1 MNRLFEEQFEEASI
15 AALRRFAWPGRSA
28 PGCNILAGEIT
39 HAVGKYLLFERREIY
54 SARVNIYEELHWR
67 GLVATATE
75 GTPERLGYP
84 PLVTGKELNAQFAE
98 AAPISEK
105 PITLYCGFDPTAPS
119 LQLGNLM
126 PIMLLRQLQLGGHR
140 PIVLMGGGTGLI
152 GDPSGKKN
160 ERPLLSKEQI
170 RENLQHQRDQMGR
183 LLDFDSKETRPLVLD
198 NADWL
203 EQQTL
208 VAFLRDIGKH
218 FTVNLMLQKEAVQ
231 ARLDAGISFTEFS
244 YMLLQA
250 YDFLHLFR
258 KERCTIQVGGSDQ
271 WGNITAGVDLIR
283 RIENAEAHG
292 LVAPLVTMASGQ
304 KFGKTEAGAIYLDPK
319 LTSPYKFYQF
329 WINVDDRD
337 VEKYLKLFT
346 LKTQGQIEELVS
358 QQKRDPGGRSA
369 QRALAADVTTRVHNA
384 DVLQGIQAASAILFG
399 DEQAE
404 VHPQVFDILAGEIP
418 TIVVEGGSDSVTLV
432 DLVARSGLAKSKS
445 EARRSIEQGG
455 IYVNQQR
462 IDDVARTI
470 AAEDWIG
477 GRNLL
482 LRKGKKE
489 YALLR
494 RAG

>member
-1 MNRLFEEQFEEASI
+1 LE
-15 AALRRFAWPGRSA
+15 
-28 PGCNILAGEIT
+28 
-39 HAVGKYLLFERREIY
+39 
-54 SARVNIYEELHWR
+54 WR
-67 GLVATATE
+67 GFVQQATPGLAAHFAK
-75 GTPERLGYP
+75 GP
-84 PLVTGKELNAQFAE
+84 VTA
-98 AAPISEK
+98 
-105 PITLYCGFDPTAPS
+105 YCGFDPTAPS
-119 LQLGNLM
+119 LQIGNLVPM
-126 PIMLLRQLQLGGHR
+126 MMLANLQRGGHR

-152 GDPSGKKN
+152 GDPAGKPG
-160 ERPLLSKEQI
+160 ERQLLSKEQI
-170 RENLQHQRDQMGR
+170 RENVHRMRDQAAKILEFGAGPTAA
-183 LLDFDSKETRPLVLD
+183 LLLD
-198 NADWL
+198 NAKWL
-203 EQQTL
+203 VEQR
-208 VAFLRDIGKH
+208 VIDFLRDVGKH
-218 FTVNLMLQKEAVQ
+218 FTVNIMLQKESVQ
-231 ARLDAGISFTEFS
+231 ARLSTGLSYTEFS

-258 KERCTIQVGGSDQ
+258 ERQCTMQVGGTEQ
-271 WGNITAGVDLIR
+271 WGNITAGIELIR
-283 RIENAEAHG
+283 RVENKDAHG

-304 KFGKTEAGAIYLDPK
+304 KFGKTEAGAVYLDAVM
-319 LTSPYKFYQF
+319 TSPYKFYQF

-346 LKTQGQIEELVS
+346 LKTEGEIEELAA
-358 QQKRDPGGRSA
+358 QQQRDPAGRPA
-369 QRALAADVTTRVHNA
+369 QRALATEVTTRVHSA
-384 DVLQGIQAASAILFG
+384 DVLQGVQAASAILFG

-418 TIVVEGGSDSVTLV
+418 TVVVEGDADATLV

-470 AAEDWIG
+470 ASGDWIG

-494 RAG
+494 RG